1 MAVFDRSPAGRMDA
15 SDAACDAVDT
25 DAVDGARAADGAGA
39 RASEGK
45 TRHLVVEHRRLGRVV
60 EDLHGRLGHVA
71 REREAEV

>member
-1 MAVFDRSPAGRMDA
+1 MDA
-15 SDAACDAVDT
+15 SDAVDT

-39 RASEGK
+39 RTSEK
-45 TRHLVVEHRRLGRVV
+45 KKHHLVIEHRRLGRVV